1 MIFTCS
7 GTKTE
12 VFSFKLNMTSYNEF
26 AIQKMVMT
34 NGMIYTLSHSELYKM
49 PVDFEYEKHYST
61 YKVKHEV
68 IFKSRESMIDF
79 AFAPNMF
86 QLAVLSKSS
95 NLSVIDQFS
104 GDVIYQISNFQGLKI
119 MMPTN
124 FDVDNLPVV
133 MGIS

>member
-1 MIFTCS
+1 MTSQGMKSEIFS
-7 GTKTE
+7 
-12 VFSFKLNMTSYNEF
+12 SKLNMTGYNEF
-26 AIQKMVMT
+26 SVKKMASA
-34 NGMIYTLSHSELYKM
+34 NGLIYVLCHTELYKM

-124 FDVDNLPVV
+124 FDIDNLPVV